1 MMNALR
7 HEFDLAHATMLP
19 PLGDGSAGFAPETLA
34 DERTQQLE
42 ARWEALHLAA
52 DAVAQLAQLGHER
65 PVGAIASLPAR
76 AARVGGWRCEAVV
89 NGIDD
94 LALVMQT
101 GLRALIA
108 ASDQGRDTT
117 AAALTLWREF
127 HAARQAI
134 CAFVEPELTAA

>member
-1 MMNALR
+1 MNALR

-19 PLGDGSAGFAPETLA
+19 PIGDTGPAMAPGPLA
-34 DERTQQLE
+34 EELE
-42 ARWEALHLAA
+42 ARWDALHDAA
-52 DAVAQLAQLGHER
+52 DAVAQLAQLAHER
-65 PVGAIASLPAR
+65 PVGAIASLPGR
-76 AARVGGWRCEAVV
+76 AAHAGGWRCEAVT

-101 GLRALIA
+101 GLRALIGA
-108 ASDQGRDTT
+108 AGEGRDTT

>member
-1 MMNALR
+1 MNALR
-7 HEFDLAHATMLP
+7 HEFDLAHAAMLP
-19 PLGDGSAGFAPETLA
+19 PLGAAGSAPPALA
-34 DERTQQLE
+34 IELE
-42 ARWEALHLAA
+42 ARWEALHDAA
-52 DAVAQLAQLGHER
+52 DAVAQLAQLAHER

-76 AARVGGWRCEAVV
+76 AARAGGWRCQAVA

-101 GLRALIA
+101 GLRALIGA
-108 ASDQGRDTT
+108 ADNGRDTT

>member
-1 MMNALR
+1 MNALR
-7 HEFDLAHATMLP
+7 HEFDLAHAAMLP
-19 PLGDGSAGFAPETLA
+19 PLGDAGLAPAPLA
-34 DERTQQLE
+34 TELE
-42 ARWEALHLAA
+42 ARWEALHDAA
-52 DAVAQLAQLGHER
+52 DAVAQLAQLAHER
-65 PVGAIASLPAR
+65 PVGAIATLPAR
-76 AARVGGWRCEAVV
+76 AARAGGWRCEAVA

-101 GLRALIA
+101 GLRALIGA
-108 ASDQGRDTT
+108 ADNGRDTT

>member
-1 MMNALR
+1 MNALR

-19 PLGDGSAGFAPETLA
+19 PIGESGPELAPELLTV
-34 DERTQQLE
+34 ELE
-42 ARWEALHLAA
+42 ARWHALHDAA
-52 DAVAQLAQLGHER
+52 DAVAQLAQLAHER
-65 PVGAIASLPAR
+65 PVGAIASLPGR
-76 AARVGGWRCEAVV
+76 AAHAGGWRCEAAA

-108 ASDQGRDTT
+108 AADQGRDTT

>member
-1 MMNALR
+1 MNALR
-7 HEFDLAHATMLP
+7 HEFDLAHAAMLP
-19 PLGDGSAGFAPETLA
+19 PVGDADSVPFAHAIELET
-34 DERTQQLE
+34 
-42 ARWEALHLAA
+42 RWEALHDAA
-52 DAVAQLAQLGHER
+52 DAVAQLAQLAHER

-76 AARVGGWRCEAVV
+76 AARAGGWRCEAVA

-101 GLRALIA
+101 GLRALIGA
-108 ASDQGRDTT
+108 ADNGRDTT

-134 CAFVEPELTAA
+134 CAFVEPELAAA